1 MKAMIAA
8 AKGIAGKFGIKIN
21 DSSNSDFIDH
31 IGNQALSGLGV
42 PSELLAGEKP
52 KKNTRIRGKL
62 LNRTQRKTLLNNGMT
77 NEEIELFLIL
87 KTEFVQQGPSK
98 RLNQSSKKAEK
109 WTLMNRDTGELK
121 EVYIG

>member
-1 MKAMIAA
+1 MKPIIAA
-8 AKGIAGKFGIKIN
+8 IKGITGTLGIGIKAFE
-21 DSSNSDFIDH
+21 DALASSPEEVNIKEAS
-31 IGNQALSGLGV
+31 
-42 PSELLAGEKP
+42 

-87 KTEFVQQGPSK
+87 KSEFVQQGPSK